1 VLDNLGEH
9 VPRVTLYSW
18 ITSGRLPVAGYLSKG
33 GVVARK
39 GHRSEPKVF
48 SLAAARALRRKEA
61 SAAL

>member
-1 VLDNLGEH
+1 
-9 VPRVTLYSW
+9 VTLYSW